1 MVEVYILNIANVGF
15 EELLG
20 SFAGRLPQQVID
32 KAQRFKNPQDK
43 VRNLGGEILSRWAIA
58 GVSGAYP
65 DKVFECNNNGKPLS
79 GKPDLYFNISH
90 SGDYVVVSVS
100 DFETGVD
107 IERLRHNKLK
117 VAKRF
122 FSDEEINN
130 IRKSEDPDA
139 QFSRYWS
146 LKEAYLK
153 YIGTGLTRELN
164 SFTVRESS
172 NNSYI
177 IYEEGC
183 EIKELKIFHQRVNK
197 NYFLSICH
205 RAAENNI
212 WMQHVKLSDLES
224 AKQKHG

>member
-1 MVEVYILNIANVGF
+1 MVEVYILNIEDVVF
-15 EELLG
+15 EELLS

-32 KAQRFKNPQDK
+32 RARRFKNPHDK

-58 GVSGAYP
+58 KVSGTYP
-65 DKVFECNNNGKPLS
+65 DKVFECNSNGKPLS
-79 GKPDLYFNISH
+79 GKPDLFFNISH

-107 IERLRHNKLK
+107 IERLRHNKMK

-122 FSDEEINN
+122 FSDEEISN
-130 IRKSEDPDA
+130 IQKSEDPDA

-164 SFTVRESS
+164 SFTVRESNS
-172 NNSYI
+172 NSYS
-177 IYEEGC
+177 IYEENT
-183 EIKELKIFHQRVNK
+183 EIKDLKIFHQRVNK

-205 RAAENNI
+205 RAAEKKI
-212 WMQHVKLSDLES
+212 WVQQVKLSDLES
-224 AKQKHG
+224 AKKNHG

>member
-1 MVEVYILNIANVGF
+1 MVQVFILNIADVDF
-15 EELLG
+15 EELLS

-32 KAQRFKNPQDK
+32 KARRFRNPQDK

-58 GVSGAYP
+58 RVSGEYP
-65 DKVFECNNNGKPLS
+65 DKVFECNSNGKPLS

-100 DFETGVD
+100 DFETGID
-107 IERLRHNKLK
+107 IERLRLNKMK

-122 FSDEEINN
+122 FSDEEISN
-130 IRKSEDPDA
+130 IQKSEDPDA

-164 SFTVRESS
+164 SFTVKEIKNDSYS
-172 NNSYI
+172 ISEENS
-177 IYEEGC
+177 
-183 EIKELKIFHQRVNK
+183 EIKELKIFHQRINR
-197 NYFLSICH
+197 NYFLSLCH

-212 WMQHVKLSDLES
+212 LMQQVKLSDLKPE
-224 AKQKHG
+224 KKEHG